1 MARMGRPKAII
12 DKSQFEKLC
21 MLQCTLEEIAGFF
34 NCCEDTVETWCK
46 KEYKKTFSEVF
57 HIKRQAGKVSLR
69 RHQMKMAETNPTMA
83 IWLGKQMLG
92 QRDNKDIFVKQQISQ
107 EAIDAVEE
115 FMSYDEDDESG
126 AEGSTTT

>member
-1 MARMGRPKAII
+1 MARMGRPKAVI
-12 DKSQFEKLC
+12 DKPQFEKLC